1 MNKHTPTPWRV
12 EAYSGEPY
20 TEGPG
25 DLRIVGSNNI
35 SPALIFGGFHTIPE
49 LAGNAAHIVHCVN
62 LHDELVA
69 MLARH
74 YSNHKPCGHDFDCVC
89 LGDEARAL
97 LSRARGE
104 KAGE

>member
-1 MNKHTPTPWRV
+1 METNYTPTPWKTKFDI
-12 EAYSGEPY
+12 ECQWHEILGADGKH
-20 TEGPG
+20 
-25 DLRIVGSNNI
+25 I
-35 SPALIFGGFHTIPE
+35 
-49 LAGNAAHIVHCVN
+49 AGVSSARSWEENKANAAHIVHCVT

-104 KAGE
+104 GGE